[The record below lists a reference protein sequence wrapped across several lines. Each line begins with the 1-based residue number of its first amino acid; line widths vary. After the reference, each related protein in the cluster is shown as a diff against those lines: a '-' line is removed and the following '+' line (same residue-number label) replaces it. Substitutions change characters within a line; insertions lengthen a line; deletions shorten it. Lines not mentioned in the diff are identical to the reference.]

1 MPRAGSVPGVINHQ
15 PRPDKRAFP
24 AVLKGP
30 KLRSPG
36 GFSRP
41 QGRRDCQCYKRN
53 PAAPQLRCLLARRGR
68 PGCVPS
74 LPLRCALSLGSPWL
88 MSPVTDQRGSFPER
102 GFGCRES
109 CVRTQEAAPSEP
121 ASSTHTVWTP
131 AQQGLGSP
139 VPNPDHPPTAIDVI

>member
-1 MPRAGSVPGVINHQ
+1 MPGVINHQ
-15 PRPDKRAFP
+15 PGPDKRVFP

-36 GFSRP
+36 GFSPPR
-41 QGRRDCQCYKRN
+41 GRRDCQCNERN
-53 PAAPQLRCLLARRGR
+53 SVRPAAPAIRCPLTQRGR
-68 PGCVPS
+68 PRRVPS
-74 LPLRCALSLGSPWL
+74 LPLRGALSLGWPWL
-88 MSPVTDQRGSFPER
+88 MSLITDQRGSFPKR

-109 CVRTQEAAPSEP
+109 CMRTQEAAPSEP
-121 ASSTHTVWTP
+121 ASSAHTVWTP